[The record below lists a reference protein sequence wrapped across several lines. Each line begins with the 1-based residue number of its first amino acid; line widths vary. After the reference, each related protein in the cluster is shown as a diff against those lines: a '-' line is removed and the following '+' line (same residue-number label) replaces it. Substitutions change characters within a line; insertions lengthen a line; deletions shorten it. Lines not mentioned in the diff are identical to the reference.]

1 MTTDL
6 TPITNPDS
14 LGFSS
19 ARLSRIRPTLQRYVD
34 AGKLAGIQTVIM
46 RRGQVIH
53 HECVGMRTVEDAQPL
68 TPDTI
73 YRIYSMTKPIT
84 TVAAM
89 MLYEEGRF
97 HLDDAVADYLPAFK
111 DLRVY
116 AGPGVLGPE
125 LVKPST
131 PMTIHHLMTHTSGLS
146 YGWFEDTPVD
156 ALYRQGGMMEPGGS
170 MAERLE
176 RLAKLPLV
184 SHPGTAWRYSVSTD
198 VLGYLVEVLSGQ
210 SLGDFFQERIFG
222 PLGMTD
228 TDFHVPAEKVD
239 RFAAVYG
246 PGMQV
251 VDAPTSGQF
260 TAVDRAHSGGG
271 GLVGT
276 AADYLRFAQMLMNHG
291 ALDGERLLG
300 RKTVELM
307 TLDHLPAALKPIA
320 IGLSPVRGCG
330 FGLGVQVVEN
340 VAASQRLGSVGA
352 YGWGGAANTD
362 FWNDPKEQI
371 TGLFMTQFMPSDT
384 YAARRDFRNLVY
396 QALVD

>member
-6 TPITNPDS
+6 TPIPNPES
-14 LGFSS
+14 LGFSP
-19 ARLSRIRPTLQRYVD
+19 ARLARIRPAMQGYVD
-34 AGKLAGIQTVIM
+34 AGKLAGVQTLIM
-46 RRGQVIH
+46 RRGQIVH
-53 HECVGMRTVEDAQPL
+53 HHCVGMRNIEAAQPL
-68 TPDTI
+68 SPDTI

-84 TVAAM
+84 TVAAL
-89 MLYEEGRF
+89 MLFEEGRF
-97 HLDDAVADYLPAFK
+97 HLYDPVANYLPAFK
-111 DLRVY
+111 DVQVCER
-116 AGPGVLGPE
+116 PGVLGPE
-125 LVKPST
+125 LVKPCT
-131 PMTIHHLMTHTSGLS
+131 PLTIHHLMTHTGGLS

-156 ALYRQGGMMEPGGS
+156 ALYRQASIMEGS

-176 RLAKLPLV
+176 KLAKLPLV
-184 SHPGTAWRYSVSTD
+184 THPGAAWRYSVSTD
-198 VLGYLVEVLSGQ
+198 VLGYLVEVISGQ

-228 TDFHVPAEKVD
+228 TAFHVPAQKVD

-246 PGMQV
+246 PGLQV

-260 TAVDRAHSGGG
+260 TRPDRAHSGGG

-276 AADYLRFAQMLMNHG
+276 TADYLRFAQMLMNQG
-291 ALDGERLLG
+291 VLNGERLLG

-330 FGLGVQVVEN
+330 FGLGVRVLED
-340 VAASQRLGSVGA
+340 VAASQRSGSVGE

-362 FWNDPKEQI
+362 FWVDPKEEI
-371 TGLFMTQFMPSDT
+371 IGLFMTQFMPSDT
-384 YAARRDFRNLVY
+384 YNARRDFRNLVY